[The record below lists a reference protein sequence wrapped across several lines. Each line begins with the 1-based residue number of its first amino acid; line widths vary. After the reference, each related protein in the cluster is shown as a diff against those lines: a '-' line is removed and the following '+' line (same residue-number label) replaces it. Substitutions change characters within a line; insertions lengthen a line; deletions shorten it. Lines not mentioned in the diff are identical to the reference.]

1 MPEHATSREAFN
13 LLLIAFITALVR
25 SRAKSAL
32 RMPQI
37 KVDESTPL
45 FETGLIDSLGILEL
59 MAYVEE
65 ATGRPI
71 PIQKVD
77 MKYFG
82 TVDCISRSFW
92 HGTEGGHV

>member
-13 LLLIAFITALVR
+13 VLLIAFITALVR

-37 KVDESTPL
+37 KVDASTPL

-82 TVDCISRSFW
+82 TVDRISRSFW